1 MATEQHGQG
10 GSPVPAPGGT
20 PSGGG
25 SPGAFSN
32 PGLLAAGAAGC
43 VAAFCALWAFR
54 GLPLGT
60 ALFWLAPLPLFL
72 AGLGFG
78 LGSAVGAAL
87 LGAVLVGLFA
97 HWAGLLIF
105 LALFAVPVPVLLG
118 LAMGGPG
125 GGPGGGAGQG
135 AGGTL
140 RLQAPLVFLGLWPTA
155 LLAIVALWLT
165 GEGGLE
171 ATLRRLV
178 EGVLQR
184 LGMPADEMV
193 VGMVVRLNAAAFG
206 LLGAVGM
213 VLNGMAA
220 QRILARRGLA
230 RAQVQ
235 DIGRLRLPG
244 WYPLLPALAAV
255 AFLVAPAGSDAVPF
269 SALLLLLLPPFFLG
283 IAGVHLRARGRSG
296 RVPMLGVFYLLL
308 VVFLQLM
315 APAMVALGLFDH
327 FRRRQGAP
335 TQT

>member
-10 GSPVPAPGGT
+10 GSPVPAPGGS

-78 LGSAVGAAL
+78 VGSAVGAAL
-87 LGAVLVGLFA
+87 VGAVLVAVFA

-105 LALFAVPVPVLLG
+105 LALFAVPVPVLLA
-118 LAMGGPG
+118 LAM
-125 GGPGGGAGQG
+125 GGAGQG
-135 AGGTL
+135 VGGTL

-155 LLAIVALWLT
+155 LLAIVALWLA

-184 LGMPADEMV
+184 LGMPADDMV

-213 VLNGMAA
+213 LLNGMAA
-220 QRILARRGLA
+220 QRMLARRGLA

-235 DIGRLRLPG
+235 EIGRLRLPG
-244 WYPLLPALAAV
+244 WYPLLPVLAGV
-255 AFLVAPAGSDAVPF
+255 VFLVAPAGSDAVPF

>member
-10 GSPVPAPGGT
+10 GGPVPAPGGGPT
-20 PSGGG
+20 GGG
-25 SPGAFSN
+25 APGAFSN

-78 LGSAVGAAL
+78 VGSAVGAAL
-87 LGAVLVGLFA
+87 LATVLVGLFA

-105 LALFAVPVPVLLG
+105 LALFAVPAPTLLA
-118 LAMGGPG
+118 LAMGGAAP
-125 GGPGGGAGQG
+125 P

-184 LGMPADEMV
+184 LGMPADETV

-206 LLGAVGM
+206 LIGAVGM
-213 VLNGMAA
+213 VLNGMVA
-220 QRILARRGLA
+220 QRLLARRGLA
-230 RAQVQ
+230 RAQVP
-235 DIGRLRLPG
+235 DLGGLRLPG
-244 WYPLLPALAAV
+244 WYPLLPVLAAV

-283 IAGVHLRARGRSG
+283 VVGVHLRARGRSG
-296 RVPMLGVFYLLL
+296 RVPMLGVFYVLL